1 MAVPIAA
8 NQAVNVASKSARAA
22 NVASAVSAGGDIAAS
37 AITLISGISDRKKR
51 AAFEQNFASLNLE
64 QQNKLN
70 KLLLDANS
78 ETERLTILTQALASS
93 NVKRISNIAE
103 MYAEQERKKRNEKLL
118 IAGGVLVIGLVAV
131 VLIVKKA

>member
-1 MAVPIAA
+1 MAVPSAA
-8 NQAVNVASKSARAA
+8 NQAANIASKGAKAA
-22 NVASAVSAGGDIAAS
+22 NVASIVSSGGDIAAT

-51 AAFEQNFASLNLE
+51 AAFEQNFASLNLQ

-78 ETERLTILTQALASS
+78 ETERLTILSQALASS
-93 NVKRISNIAE
+93 NIQRISNISE
-103 MYAEQERKKRNEKLL
+103 MYAAQERKKRNEKLL
-118 IAGGVLVIGLVAV
+118 IAGGILFVGLVAV